1 MVTSYCAHGAEATKL
16 LVDMPRLRRVFYD
29 MDTPVTFSELDK
41 GNVPSYLPPEGLALF
56 DLVLSYT
63 GGKAI
68 DGLRERLGAKT
79 VASLYGWVDPEVY
92 SKVPLR
98 PDYEARLSYLGTYAA
113 DRQVALERTFIEPA
127 RRLSAQKFIIAGA
140 MYLERENWPKNIRY
154 FEHINPPDHAAFYSS
169 SDLALNIT
177 RGTMAA
183 MGYCPSGRLFEA
195 TACGTAVISDW
206 WEGLDSFFA
215 PNEEILIT
223 RSSDDSIRAL
233 RQERGVLT
241 RIGARARE
249 RTMDCHTAA
258 ARAKRFMR
266 LIEDPQE
273 ASKEDAD
280 VCERTR

>member
-1 MVTSYCAHGAEATKL
+1 
-16 LVDMPRLRRVFYD
+16 
-29 MDTPVTFSELDK
+29 LDK

-169 SDLALNIT
+169 ADLALNIT